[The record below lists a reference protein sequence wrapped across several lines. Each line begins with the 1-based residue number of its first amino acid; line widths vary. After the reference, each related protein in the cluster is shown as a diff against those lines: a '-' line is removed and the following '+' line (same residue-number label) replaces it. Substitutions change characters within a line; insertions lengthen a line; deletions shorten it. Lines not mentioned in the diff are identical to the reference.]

1 MSEANETKPP
11 STSATAAGPARPP
24 TGDGAR
30 EAARRSATLR
40 RWLRRGVVVLVLL
53 ALAATLLLALEPQ
66 PVPVDVATVDRG
78 AIELVVDEPG
88 RARVI
93 DRYVVS
99 APLSG
104 NVARVE
110 LHASDSVEAG
120 AVVARIVPL
129 ASPLLDARTRTEA
142 EARLAEARARREQ
155 ARFSITHARELLAF
169 AESEAGRQRQ
179 LAAGGSIAPR
189 DLERAEMEERTRRNE
204 ITSLEFGLRVAEHEV
219 RLAEASLGRLAG
231 AGRGAVRAAPS
242 IDSVEVTSPVAGMV
256 LRVVR
261 ENAGVI
267 QAGEA
272 ILEIGDPAAL
282 EIVTDVLTSDAVR
295 IAPGARVRIDDWGG
309 DPLEGRVRLIEPSA
323 TTRVS
328 ALGVEEQRVDVV
340 VTLESPREV
349 WRALGDGYRVETHI
363 TVERREG
370 ATRAPTS
377 ALFRTGEGWSAYVIE
392 GANVRLRAV
401 ETGLWSRDVVEIVAG
416 LAEGDRVVVYPGERV
431 VDGVEVTVR
440 D

>member
-1 MSEANETKPP
+1 MSEADETR
-11 STSATAAGPARPP
+11 ARK
-24 TGDGAR
+24 G
-30 EAARRSATLR
+30 EAARRSATTR
-40 RWLRRGVVVLVLL
+40 RWMRRALVVLVLA
-53 ALAATLLLALEPQ
+53 ALAAVLVLALEPQ

-104 NVARVE
+104 NVARVD
-110 LHASDSVEAG
+110 LHASDSIEAG

-129 ASPLLDARTRTEA
+129 APPLLDARTRTEA

-169 AESEAGRQRQ
+169 AESEAARQRQ

-219 RLAEASLGRLAG
+219 RLAEASLGRLAE
-231 AGRGAVRAAPS
+231 GRTARAAPS
-242 IDSVEVTSPVAGMV
+242 VDSVEVTSPVAGMV

-267 QAGEA
+267 QAGEP

-295 IAPGARVRIDDWGG
+295 IAPGAHVRIDDWGG
-309 DPLEGRVRLIEPSA
+309 DPLAGRVRLIEPSA

-349 WRALGDGYRVETHI
+349 WRALGDGYRVETHV

-401 ETGLWSRDVVEIVAG
+401 ETGLWSRDVVEIVSG
-416 LAEGDRVVVYPGERV
+416 LEEGDRVVVYPGERV

>member
-1 MSEANETKPP
+1 MSEANVPTPP
-11 STSATAAGPARPP
+11 TPPAATAPAKAR
-24 TGDGAR
+24 GDAAR
-30 EAARRSATLR
+30 EAARRSATIR
-40 RWLRRGVVVLVLL
+40 RWTRRAVVVVVLA
-53 ALAATLLLALEPQ
+53 ALAAVFVVALQPQ
-66 PVPVDVATVDRG
+66 PVPVDVAVIDRG
-78 AIELVVDEPG
+78 AIEVVVDEPG

-110 LHASDSVEAG
+110 LHASDTVASG
-120 AVVARIVPL
+120 DVVARIVPL

-142 EARLAEARARREQ
+142 EARLAETRARREQ

-169 AESEAGRQRQ
+169 AESEAARQRQ

-219 RLAEASLGRLAG
+219 RLAEASLGRLAEG
-231 AGRGAVRAAPS
+231 GRTAGRAPS
-242 IDSVEVTSPVAGMV
+242 VDSVEVTSPVAGVV

-267 QAGEA
+267 QAGEP

-282 EIVTDVLTSDAVR
+282 ELVTDVLTSDAVR
-295 IAPGARVRIDDWGG
+295 IAPGAHVRIDDWGG
-309 DPLEGRVRLIEPSA
+309 EPLAGRVRLIEPSA

-340 VTLESPREV
+340 VTLESPREA
-349 WRALGDGYRVETHI
+349 WQALGDGYRVETHI
-363 TVERREG
+363 TVERRED
-370 ATRAPTS
+370 ARRAPTS
-377 ALFRTGEGWSAYVIE
+377 ALFRTGQGWSTYVLE
-392 GANVRLRAV
+392 GVIVRLRAV
-401 ETGLWSRDVVEIVAG
+401 ETGLWSRDVVEIVSG
-416 LAEGDRVVVYPGERV
+416 LEEGDRVVVYPGERV

>member
-1 MSEANETKPP
+1 
-11 STSATAAGPARPP
+11 
-24 TGDGAR
+24 
-30 EAARRSATLR
+30 
-40 RWLRRGVVVLVLL
+40 
-53 ALAATLLLALEPQ
+53 
-66 PVPVDVATVDRG
+66 
-78 AIELVVDEPG
+78 
-88 RARVI
+88 
-93 DRYVVS
+93 
-99 APLSG
+99 
-104 NVARVE
+104 
-110 LHASDSVEAG
+110 VEAG

-142 EARLAEARARREQ
+142 EARLAETRARREQ

-169 AESEAGRQRQ
+169 AESEAARQRQ

-219 RLAEASLGRLAG
+219 RLAEASLGRLAEG
-231 AGRGAVRAAPS
+231 GRTAGRAPS
-242 IDSVEVTSPVAGMV
+242 VDSVEVTSPVAGVV

-267 QAGEA
+267 QAGEP

-282 EIVTDVLTSDAVR
+282 ELVTDVLTSDAVR
-295 IAPGARVRIDDWGG
+295 IAPGAHVRIDDWGG
-309 DPLEGRVRLIEPSA
+309 EPLAGRVRLIEPSA

-340 VTLESPREV
+340 VTLESPREA
-349 WRALGDGYRVETHI
+349 WQALGDGYRVETHI
-363 TVERREG
+363 TVERRED
-370 ATRAPTS
+370 ARRAPTS
-377 ALFRTGEGWSAYVIE
+377 ALFRTGQGWSTYVIE
-392 GANVRLRAV
+392 GAIVRLRAV
-401 ETGLWSRDVVEIVAG
+401 ETGLWSRDVVEIVSG
-416 LAEGDRVVVYPGERV
+416 LEEGDRVVVYPGERV

>member
-1 MSEANETKPP
+1 MPDMTEHEHLPTTTPGP
-11 STSATAAGPARPP
+11 GPAAPP
-24 TGDGAR
+24 RAR
-30 EAARRSATLR
+30 SGEAARAAARRTATMR
-40 RWLRRGVVVLVLL
+40 RWLRRAVVLVVLA
-53 ALAATLLLALEPQ
+53 ALAAVLVLALQPQ
-66 PVPVDVATVDRG
+66 PVPVDVAVIDRG

-93 DRYVVS
+93 DRYVVG

-104 NVARVE
+104 NLARVE

-129 ASPLLDARTRTEA
+129 TPPLLDARARTEA
-142 EARLAEARARREQ
+142 EARLAETRTRREQ

-204 ITSLEFGLRVAEHEV
+204 ITSLEFALRVAEHEV
-219 RLAEASLGRLAG
+219 RLAEATLGRL
-231 AGRGAVRAAPS
+231 GRLGRASPGTDAL
-242 IDSVEVTSPVAGMV
+242 EVTSPVSGVV

-267 QAGEA
+267 LAGEP
-272 ILEIGDPAAL
+272 ILEIGDAAAL
-282 EIVTDVLTSDAVR
+282 ELVTDVLTSDAVR
-295 IAPGARVRIDDWGG
+295 IAPGAPVRIDGWGG
-309 DPLEGRVRLIEPSA
+309 PPLDGRVRRVDPSA

-340 VTLESPREV
+340 IAMESPRDS

-363 TVERREG
+363 RVERREEVV
-370 ATRAPTS
+370 RVPTS
-377 ALFRTGEGWSAYVIE
+377 ALFRTAEGWSAYALE
-392 GANVRLRAV
+392 GVVARLRTV
-401 ETGLWSRDVVEIVAG
+401 ETGLWSRDAVEVRSG
-416 LAEGDRVVVYPGERV
+416 LAEGERVVVYPGERV
-431 VDGVEVTVR
+431 VEGAEVAVR